1 MGATSTEPVT
11 IADLAAIVGDKSAR
25 RGEAGDAVN
34 GVVPRMV
41 VAPGN
46 VGEAQQVMALAGR
59 HGLAVAPRGAG
70 TKIDWGNPPPAL
82 DLVVETR
89 RLDRVVAHE
98 AGDLVVIAEAGV
110 TLDAVQETVGQAGQM
125 LGIDSVHP
133 GATLGG
139 IVATNSTGPR
149 RLRYG
154 AVRDLLIGITVI
166 LPDGTVA
173 KSGGKVVKNV
183 AGYDL
188 GKLFTGS
195 FGTLGLIVETTFRLH
210 AGPRAREVIVVDVND
225 AHAVGECLQALL
237 NSPLVPSAVELEWA
251 RDSGRLLVLFEGIEA
266 GCARQA
272 ESAAELARN
281 FGPARI
287 AGEVERD
294 ELLDSLA
301 RVPWTGDEAGIKIV
315 TLPNDVPAI
324 LTAIE
329 GGAQAAGISYRLT
342 GHAATSVL
350 LAAFSGPADAIC
362 RFVAEV
368 RGRIEPIGAVVTIV
382 QASLEVK
389 RSIDIW
395 GYAGAALPV
404 MRRIKERFDPG
415 RIMSPGRFVGGI

>member
-1 MGATSTEPVT
+1 
-11 IADLAAIVGDKSAR
+11 
-25 RGEAGDAVN
+25 
-34 GVVPRMV
+34 
-41 VAPGN
+41 
-46 VGEAQQVMALAGR
+46 
-59 HGLAVAPRGAG
+59 
-70 TKIDWGNPPPAL
+70 
-82 DLVVETR
+82 
-89 RLDRVVAHE
+89 
-98 AGDLVVIAEAGV
+98 
-110 TLDAVQETVGQAGQM
+110 
-125 LGIDSVHP
+125 
-133 GATLGG
+133 
-139 IVATNSTGPR
+139 
-149 RLRYG
+149 
-154 AVRDLLIGITVI
+154 
-166 LPDGTVA
+166 
-173 KSGGKVVKNV
+173 VVKNV